1 MVTTPT
7 LLLTEEKIV
16 AIIECLLFVA
26 DHPVSITELANT
38 LEISKRQVEAAL
50 TTLNDDYANR
60 ALRLQRKDNQIQ
72 LVTAPEA
79 ADYIERF
86 LGLSQ
91 GSKLSTAALESLGII
106 AYKQPLTRSEVEAIR
121 GVNSDGVLRTLLSK
135 GLIEEV
141 GRLDTVGHPIQYG
154 TTFTFLQYFGLS
166 SLADLPELEMEAD
179 TETEDETDPQSVAE
193 AGPIDEV
200 SAFEAN

>member
-1 MVTTPT
+1 MVITPT
-7 LLLTEEKIV
+7 LPLTEDKTV

-38 LEISKRQVEAAL
+38 LQITKSQVEAAL
-50 TTLNDDYANR
+50 TTLGDSYADR

-106 AYKQPLTRSEVEAIR
+106 AYKQPLTRSEIESIR

-166 SLADLPELEMEAD
+166 SLQELPELEMEGEAEID
-179 TETEDETDPQSVAE
+179 DETDPESMVV
-193 AGPIDEV
+193 AGPIDDIP
-200 SAFEAN
+200 AFEAD